1 MKYYWSRLRFL
12 FWRAF
17 IFRKFKILNEIEI
30 LLNFLFIHLFNMVY
44 FSKKPIVHFLSI
56 LSIFTKYSIKA
67 FCLCSDNSLIHF
79 QHFCYKTKSIPF
91 DDFHFPHNFFPH
103 FPQIFYAK
111 LNFNAKFIHEYV
123 CVHATW
129 CMCLKCCKMEQPYH
143 FTKRLFFTLRNKTKT
158 SIIESSL
165 CNTQVST
172 YFLLHK
178 SFIWFYH
185 RVQYANA
192 IEKESKK
199 IKCNKIYRKNNN
211 RRNKTTTTTKKE
223 DI

>member
-1 MKYYWSRLRFL
+1 M
-12 FWRAF
+12 
-17 IFRKFKILNEIEI
+17 
-30 LLNFLFIHLFNMVY
+30 
-44 FSKKPIVHFLSI
+44 HFFSI

-91 DDFHFPHNFFPH
+91 EDFHFPHNFFPH

-129 CMCLKCCKMEQPYH
+129 CMCLKCYKMEQPYH

-199 IKCNKIYRKNNN
+199 WNAIKSIE
-211 RRNKTTTTTKKE
+211 KTTIDEIKQQQLKKRTFKRRCHSVICTKG
-223 DI
+223 